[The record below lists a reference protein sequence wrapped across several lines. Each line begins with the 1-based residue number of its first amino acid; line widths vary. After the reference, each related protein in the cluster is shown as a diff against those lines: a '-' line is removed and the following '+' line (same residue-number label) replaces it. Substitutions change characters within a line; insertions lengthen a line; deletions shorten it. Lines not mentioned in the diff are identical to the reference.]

1 VWSCWHAGGSY
12 FRLVGGEI
20 FETALSFHARFLNQ
34 AFFDVS
40 IIQKALELAIV
51 TDEKIEP
58 DQDDPTVDLVRKG
71 EAISLVLTLSMGGIW
86 KPQYVI
92 DLFPVLDLD
101 KVDVLEAKLRDA
113 QEEIA
118 ALKGAIP

>member
-1 VWSCWHAGGSY
+1 MNHA
-12 FRLVGGEI
+12 L
-20 FETALSFHARFLNQ
+20 
-34 AFFDVS
+34 FDFP
-40 IIQKALELAIV
+40 IQKALELATV

-58 DQDDPTVDLVRKG
+58 DRDDPKVDFVRKG
-71 EAISLVLTLSMGGIW
+71 EEISLVLTLSMGGIW

-92 DLFPVLDLD
+92 DLFPVGLD

-118 ALKGAIP
+118 ALKGAIPEPEPEPEPEP

>member
-1 VWSCWHAGGSY
+1 M
-12 FRLVGGEI
+12 
-20 FETALSFHARFLNQ
+20 FETAFSFHVRFLNH
-34 AFFDVS
+34 ALFDVS
-40 IIQKALELAIV
+40 IQKALELATV
-51 TDEKIEP
+51 TLDEKTKP
-58 DQDDPTVDLVRKG
+58 DRDDPTVDFVRKG
-71 EAISLVLTLSMGGIW
+71 EEISLVLMLSMGGVW

-92 DLFPVLDLD
+92 DLFPVVGLD

>member
-1 VWSCWHAGGSY
+1 M
-12 FRLVGGEI
+12 
-20 FETALSFHARFLNQ
+20 NQ

-71 EAISLVLTLSMGGIW
+71 KAISLVLTLSMGGIW